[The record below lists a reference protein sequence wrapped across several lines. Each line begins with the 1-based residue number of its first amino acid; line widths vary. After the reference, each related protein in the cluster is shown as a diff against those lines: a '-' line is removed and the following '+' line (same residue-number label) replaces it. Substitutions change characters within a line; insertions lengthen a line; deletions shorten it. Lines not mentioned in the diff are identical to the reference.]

1 MIRKLSVPQLRK
13 FRDGFAEEARYG
25 FGEVLLGWIEAVM
38 GDVCVK
44 GDVCVHDGPEAL
56 DGVQVWTICGKLD
69 EMYAAL
75 RSSDPLFDGTA
86 SVIGRVVPND
96 VNG

>member
-56 DGVQVWTICGKLD
+56 EDGALADIKRKERKVMRRRLMSRRALSDI
-69 EMYAAL
+69 AAW
-75 RSSDPLFDGTA
+75 FDDTPMA
-86 SVIGRVVPND
+86 AE
-96 VNG
+96 